1 VLLDLDQLA
10 LIPKSV
16 RPLEEQDEQESRRL
30 WDPVTQVRLSERRAV
45 PSLMIEPLVEELE

>member
-1 VLLDLDQLA
+1 MLLDLDQLA